1 MLKILDKKTF
11 KEIPEKEQDIFIE
24 IGAKYQQEI
33 FSSEESHQGLT
44 WKDYIPD
51 SKQHCEDKY
60 NGEDG
65 KESFIYLVNETNS
78 FEHRGEN
85 YSTDKTYWKEGNYI
99 DWETDF
105 MTKEQLQDYVESCY
119 E

>member
-1 MLKILDKKTF
+1 MLKILDKKVF
-11 KEIPEKEQDIFIE
+11 KDIPKKEKDVFIE

-33 FSSEESHQGLT
+33 FQNEEAHKGLT

-51 SKQHCEDKY
+51 SKQYCEDKY

-65 KESFIYLVNETNS
+65 KESFIYLVNETDS
-78 FEHRGEN
+78 FEFKGKN
-85 YSTDKTYWKEGNYI
+85 YSKDKTYWKEGDHI

-105 MTKEQLQDYVESCY
+105 MTREQLQDYAESC
-119 E
+119 

>member
-11 KEIPEKEQDIFIE
+11 KDIPKKEQDVFIE
-24 IGAKYQQEI
+24 IGAKQQQEM
-33 FSSEESHQGLT
+33 FSAEEAHQGLT
-44 WKDYIPD
+44 WKDYLPD

-65 KESFIYLVNETNS
+65 KESFIYLVNETDS
-78 FEHRGEN
+78 FEYKGKTHSKIE
-85 YSTDKTYWKEGNYI
+85 TYWKEGDHI

-105 MTKEQLQDYVESCY
+105 MTRKQLQDYVDSC
-119 E
+119 

>member
-1 MLKILDKKTF
+1 MLKILDKRTF
-11 KEIPEKEQDIFIE
+11 KEIPKEEQDGFIE
-24 IGAKYQQEI
+24 NGAHQLQET

-44 WKDYIPD
+44 WKDYLPD

-65 KESFIYLVNETNS
+65 KESFIYRVNETDS
-78 FEHRGEN
+78 FEFKGKT
-85 YSTDKTYWKEGNYI
+85 YSKNETYWKAGDHI

-105 MTKEQLQDYVESCY
+105 MTKEQLQDYAESC
-119 E
+119 